1 MRLSRRFQ
9 AFANTKPF
17 RLSGEIRV
25 SFQPVGDV
33 GCLLSAGDKITG
45 GTKYGALQCLIS
57 LRRAPVGFA
66 DGTAAT
72 PITGAPAAYCFDIHT
87 PRASRTG
94 RLSAPEHHRYVR
106 VLDWKVSRESEKGG
120 CVEERMA
127 CKCKQGKRSRNIF
140 NCCERLTSYGRNE
153 DGCGRVQNHFSQR
166 SQSPAEKN
174 ENY

>member
-1 MRLSRRFQ
+1 MRLSCRFQ

-72 PITGAPAAYCFDIHT
+72 PITGAPAAYCF
-87 PRASRTG
+87 
-94 RLSAPEHHRYVR
+94 YVR
-106 VLDWKVSRESEKGG
+106 DEEPWPLAQPHGHLIGGQVDHYG
-120 CVEERMA
+120 CV
-127 CKCKQGKRSRNIF
+127 
-140 NCCERLTSYGRNE
+140 
-153 DGCGRVQNHFSQR
+153 
-166 SQSPAEKN
+166 P
-174 ENY
+174 